1 MRSIRS
7 FKAVAG
13 LVLAWLAFVV
23 VRVVREHFDRRT
35 VVASLL
41 LLALAIVTVAYV
53 AVRARR
59 RGTGFL
65 AATEPGVESDID
77 RQMFLVRVGLAG
89 LVLLALAAA
98 AILFAIGTKSTL
110 RLQVG
115 DCFSPDQQPS
125 VAEVATVPCALP
137 HGLEI
142 FAIASDPAPAGA
154 AFPGLEAIRA
164 AARSTCERA
173 YPAYVGE
180 PYGRFSRFAINVL
193 SPEQPYWDIGMH
205 FSYCALMDP
214 GGRQTSGSG
223 RAGG

>member
-1 MRSIRS
+1 MRS
-7 FKAVAG
+7 FQAAAG
-13 LVLAWLAFVV
+13 LVLVWLALVA
-23 VRVVREHFDRRT
+23 VRAVRDTFDRRT

-41 LLALAIVTVAYV
+41 LLALALVIVLYV
-53 AVRARR
+53 AARARR

-65 AATEPGVESDID
+65 AATEPGVDSDSD
-77 RQMFLVRVGLAG
+77 RRIFLVRVGLAG

-98 AILFAIGTKSTL
+98 AILFAIGAKSTL

-115 DCFSPDQQPS
+115 DCFSPEQQTS
-125 VAEVATVPCALP
+125 VEEVATVPCALP

-142 FAIASDPAPAGA
+142 FAIASDPAPSGA
-154 AFPGLEAIRA
+154 PFPGLEAIRA
-164 AARSTCERA
+164 VARSTCERA

-180 PYGRFSRFAINVL
+180 PYDRSSRFAIDVL

-205 FSYCALMDP
+205 FSYCALMEP
-214 GGRQTSGSG
+214 GGGQTSGSG